1 MERKHRLSSLLS
13 IVIIVIVLALIGKNM
28 KVTAFIEDTFISGC
42 LRLMSPAMLFY
53 DKPQLL
59 DNNIWAQLVNNVVPV
74 NAVINNQNDDYIKLA
89 DNDAGGVI
97 SINAGADNLLNGLNN
112 GEDNSG
118 TKMRQIIMQAMLVI
132 HSRRRV

>member
-74 NAVINNQNDDYIKLA
+74 NAVINNPEVMEEIEQQVRNKCGIGV
-89 DNDAGGVI
+89 DAEQTE
-97 SINAGADNLLNGLNN
+97 S
-112 GEDNSG
+112 EES
-118 TKMRQIIMQAMLVI
+118 
-132 HSRRRV
+132 

>member
-97 SINAGADNLLNGLNN
+97 SINAY
-112 GEDNSG
+112 
-118 TKMRQIIMQAMLVI
+118 
-132 HSRRRV
+132 